1 MVSKLKKLILVLLPA
16 VATAFLLYIYM
27 PLERADTI
35 NTKKLLEASID
46 LLEEAGK
53 RIVEI
58 RRSPHI
64 NVRHK
69 IVGKDENAVSELLTA
84 ADTTSHKV
92 IKYGLASTF
101 PGLKV
106 SFNS

>member
-1 MVSKLKKLILVLLPA
+1 MISKMKKPVLVLLPA
-16 VATAFLLYIYM
+16 VVTAFMLYVYM
-27 PLERADTI
+27 PFQRADTV

-58 RRSPHI
+58 RRSPNI

-69 IVGKDENAVSELLTA
+69 IVEKDGNAASELLTA

-92 IKYGLASTF
+92 IKYGLASMF

-106 SFNS
+106 SFIS